1 MELITRTAAAYI
13 RTSTD
18 DQMEVSP
25 DSQLGKIREWAETH
39 GYDLPDHLV
48 FKEEEGVS
56 GRQAKHREAF
66 NAMIGTA
73 KQKPA
78 PFDTLPA
85 LFAGISRGEIP
96 DRWAQRQPFLGEE
109 AVAARIAR
117 VIQKAVT
124 A

>member
-1 MELITRTAAAYI
+1 MHHPSPGDRVARDIAA
-13 RTSTD
+13 RL
-18 DQMEVSP
+18 EHP
-25 DSQLGKIREWAETH
+25 L
-39 GYDLPDHLV
+39 
-48 FKEEEGVS
+48 
-56 GRQAKHREAF
+56 
-66 NAMIGTA
+66 
-73 KQKPA
+73 PA

>member
-48 FKEEEGVS
+48 FREEEGVS

-78 PFDTLPA
+78 PFDTL
-85 LFAGISRGEIP
+85 LVWKFSRFARN
-96 DRWAQRQPFLGEE
+96 Q
-109 AVAARIAR
+109 
-117 VIQKAVT
+117 
-124 A
+124 